1 MAERVYAGLS
11 ADQRSARRR
20 EQLIAAGLEV
30 FAQQGWDGS
39 TVQDVCRAAGV
50 SPRYFYELFDDRE
63 ALFVAVTQDIAQQVQ
78 DVVSLAL
85 LGADEHPQQR
95 ARAVLGA
102 LAHLF
107 SDDPRLVRV
116 ALMESLATEELR
128 AHRRALLEEF
138 AALAARFMRP
148 LRAMP
153 VRGVRAQRAMQLSA
167 TLLTGGMVEALIA
180 RQSDPGGDSTELL
193 VDHLTDLFVAAAR
206 L

>member
-1 MAERVYAGLS
+1 MAERLYAGLS

-20 EQLIAAGLEV
+20 EQLISAGLEV

-39 TVQDVCRAAGV
+39 TVQDVCRAAKL
-50 SPRYFYELFDDRE
+50 SPRYFYELFDSRE
-63 ALFVAVTQDIAQQVQ
+63 ALFVAVTADIAKQVQ
-78 DVVSLAL
+78 HVVGLAL
-85 LGADEHPQQR
+85 LVADEHPQQR
-95 ARAVLGA
+95 TRAVLEA
-102 LAHLF
+102 LARFF

-138 AALAARFMRP
+138 ASLAARFMRP
-148 LRAMP
+148 LRATP

-180 RQSDPGGDSTELL
+180 RQADPADDSTELL
-193 VDHLTDLFVAAAR
+193 VDHLTELFVAAAR

>member
-1 MAERVYAGLS
+1 MTERLYAGLS
-11 ADQRSARRR
+11 ADQRSVRRR

-30 FAQQGWDGS
+30 FGQQGWDGS
-39 TVQDVCRAAGV
+39 TVQEVCRAARL
-50 SPRYFYELFDDRE
+50 SPRYFYEQFDSRE
-63 ALFVAVTQDIAQQVQ
+63 ALFVAVTQDIARQVQ
-78 DVVSLAL
+78 DVVGLAL
-85 LGADEHPQQR
+85 LVADEHPHQR

-102 LAHLF
+102 LARLF

-116 ALMESLATEELR
+116 ALMESLATEQLR

-138 AALAARFMRP
+138 ASLAARFMIP
-148 LRAMP
+148 LRATP
-153 VRGVRAQRAMQLSA
+153 VRGLRAKRAMQLSA

-180 RQSDPGGDSTELL
+180 RQSDPAGDSTELL